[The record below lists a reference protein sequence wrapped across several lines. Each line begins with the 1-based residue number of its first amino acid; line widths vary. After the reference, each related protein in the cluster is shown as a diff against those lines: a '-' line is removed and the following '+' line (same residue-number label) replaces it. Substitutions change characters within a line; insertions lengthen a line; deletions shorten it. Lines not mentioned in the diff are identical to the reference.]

1 MEINEDEMALEPQG
15 TTQKGGVNPAE
26 ITLYALVGSP
36 SSNTMRIKGKIKNQ
50 EVVSLI
56 ESGSTRTFLDA
67 TVLLS
72 LQLRLDTSQILEVK
86 VVDGTITKTL
96 GS

>member
-1 MEINEDEMALEPQG
+1 MEINEDEMALEPQD

-26 ITLYALVGSP
+26 ITLYALVGSS

-56 ESGSTRTFLDA
+56 DSGSTHNFLD
-67 TVLLS
+67 VLCCL
-72 LQLRLDTSQILEVK
+72 LYRYNLIPLRY
-86 VVDGTITKTL
+86 
-96 GS
+96 